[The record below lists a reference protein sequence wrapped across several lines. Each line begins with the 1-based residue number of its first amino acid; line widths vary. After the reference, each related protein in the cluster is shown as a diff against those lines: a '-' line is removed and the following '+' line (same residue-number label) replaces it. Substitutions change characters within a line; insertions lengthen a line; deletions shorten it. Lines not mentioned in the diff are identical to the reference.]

1 MERNKNENKNNASE
15 ARKHY
20 RRCALYNREQAVTF
34 SGMQNNLAIRM
45 RAKKI
50 LKNTNQLRKKLME
63 IKVMKK

>member
-1 MERNKNENKNNASE
+1 MTKMFLENKLREIGENAKE
-15 ARKHY
+15 IFA
-20 RRCALYNREQAVTF
+20 F